1 MNELTRQLQNTLAK
15 LLTKINEEEGLR
27 STSLY
32 NVLMSLK
39 NKNVIS
45 GNVYDEITRLDDLV
59 EKQSP
64 MISQQDIDS
73 ATRLLTDYKH
83 ADNNIHGSKLR
94 QAFERLSIK
103 SKEAVVSGDKELDSF
118 HQYLHVVRPI
128 ETELE
133 EVFSEKIP
141 SQPQTLTLIVG
152 NVGDGKSHL
161 LAYEKNQRHDD
172 FIKYGIK
179 VHNDA
184 TESLDPQKTAIE
196 SLQDTLAT
204 FNQPNG
210 KSEHL
215 IVAINLGV
223 LINFA
228 KQMREQGEFTELLA
242 FLDETEILRKETATT
257 NIQDRFQLITFRNSP
272 SIKFVNGS
280 AESEFTRSLLE
291 KITSQNDKNPF
302 YSAYLQDKHQEN
314 LPEVI
319 NYRLLL
325 NRAVQASLESLLIKI
340 QIQYGQM
347 LSARQILN
355 FIHDVV
361 IPLPGNTTYKAYLPS
376 LLFTG
381 SDRSVILKY
390 IAKLDP
396 ILNQNKE
403 IDRITSRLFN
413 TLNFTDEAKAI
424 FTEMNLENEFAEN
437 ERQING
443 FKGLNEQDEDSELW
457 GQDINYVLRL
467 LFLLKHQSVAF
478 SKPVYTDYVR
488 ILGAIDNNDQELIH
502 EFMKNVSQGMLLW
515 NGVTPM
521 QQHIF
526 TDATEQSIAIE
537 VNPRFDR
544 EYGLVRQ
551 GTNIYFAVYAQNAK
565 PIRMAVDF
573 QTYSLL
579 RKIING
585 YNLRRADVQSA
596 VDFNQYVQQL
606 VASADSRSA
615 VVRIPNTNHFI
626 RIMDNDYEYTVE
638 EVNR

>member
-1 MNELTRQLQNTLAK
+1 
-15 LLTKINEEEGLR
+15 
-27 STSLY
+27 
-32 NVLMSLK
+32 
-39 NKNVIS
+39 
-45 GNVYDEITRLDDLV
+45 
-59 EKQSP
+59 